1 MLPLLPWISWEEGC
15 IYLRGISEKHH
26 LKSSPIIFLVGEAE
40 PNTMAWKAVLLSY
53 FTTKWDLQDPIWDC
67 TWHHMHFIK
76 GSNIHCSGILCV
88 HRKYWVCMQ
97 AQLFQSCPTL
107 CYAMDCGLPAS
118 LSMRF
123 SRQEYW
129 SSLSWLPSGD
139 LPDPDIEPESLSLQ
153 ADSLLLSHWE
163 PHEI

>member
-1 MLPLLPWISWEEGC
+1 MEK
-15 IYLRGISEKHH
+15 YTMFMDRKNQYSEKHH

-76 GSNIHCSGILCV
+76 GSNIHCSGILYV

-129 SSLSWLPSGD
+129 SILPCPPSWD
-139 LPDPDIEPESLSLQ
+139 LPDPGTEPMFPVAASVQ
-153 ADSLLLSHWE
+153 ADSLLLSHRE
-163 PHEI
+163 SP